1 MMSVRQWRPFGHNFL
16 GILRSHRSGRGNIP
30 AKLIAAAAAAPSKGV
45 IVLAMAASGADV
57 AFHPY
62 EIVQIT

>member
-1 MMSVRQWRPFGHNFL
+1 MCVNAGLLATISLVSCGHTEVAEVTSQQSL
-16 GILRSHRSGRGNIP
+16 QP
-30 AKLIAAAAAAPSKGV
+30 AVAAPSKGV